1 MAAYI
6 SVPRDLT
13 RVKSKVLFN
22 LTKRQLICFGAAAL
36 IGVPSFFLIKKLG
49 NVSLAAMSMILIMMP
64 LFLLAMYERDGQP
77 LEVIAKH
84 FIETRFI
91 RPKIRPYQTDN
102 YYAILHRQAVAEKEV
117 EEIVI
122 HSKKPRQKG
131 RPHAK
136 KPDRKGKGT
145 SEKDR
150 RAGQKQ

>member
-84 FIETRFI
+84 FIVTRFI
-91 RPKIRPYQTDN
+91 RPKIRPYKTDN
-102 YYAILHRQAVAEKEV
+102 YYAILHRQAMAEKEV

-122 HSKKPRQKG
+122 HSKRVRQA
-131 RPHAK
+131 RHPHAGE
-136 KPDRKGKGT
+136 PDPKGKSSG
-145 SEKDR
+145 EK
-150 RAGQKQ
+150 GH

>member
-1 MAAYI
+1 MRKEEDLAAYV

-36 IGVPSFFLIKKLG
+36 IGVPSFFLLKRLG
-49 NVSLAAMSMILIMMP
+49 NISLAAMCMILIMMP

-84 FIETRFI
+84 FIVTRFI
-91 RPKIRPYQTDN
+91 RPKIRPYKTDN
-102 YYAILHRQAVAEKEV
+102 YYAVLHRQAMAEKEV

-122 HSKKPRQKG
+122 HSKK
-131 RPHAK
+131 AK
-136 KPDRKGKGT
+136 KKHPYAGGPDRGG
-145 SEKDR
+145 EA
-150 RAGQKQ
+150 AGPEGH